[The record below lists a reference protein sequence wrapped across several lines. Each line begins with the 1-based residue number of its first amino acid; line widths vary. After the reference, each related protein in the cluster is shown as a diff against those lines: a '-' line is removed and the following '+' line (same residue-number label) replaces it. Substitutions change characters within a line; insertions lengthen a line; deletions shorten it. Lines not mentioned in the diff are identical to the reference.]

1 MQKPWSLY
9 NKEEKLR
16 IDDLK
21 PEHVRIIL
29 LAIPMA
35 RMTDWYACQEGD
47 VHWQPI
53 SSIPEFYEDVRQ
65 IKGKPTDIPAPTK
78 ADPAATRQ
86 TDPRRPLFEDA
97 PEEMLKTD
105 PTLQVENLKTK
116 ERRTARR
123 YNRML
128 NFKINEG
135 SGKIFECET
144 VDVSMNGL
152 SLERDLPDWVNKH
165 FQAELHFH
173 GRTVKVKCTRVSST
187 KMKLVDSDAWD
198 VLRKW
203 IVNW

>member
-1 MQKPWSLY
+1 MQRPWSLY

-29 LAIPMA
+29 LAIPTS
-35 RMTDWYACQEGD
+35 RMGDWYACLEGD

-65 IKGKPTDIPAPTK
+65 IKGKPADHAAPPK
-78 ADPAATRQ
+78 QDPMAAPVAA
-86 TDPRRPLFEDA
+86 PRRPLFEDA
-97 PEEMLKTD
+97 PEDMMKTD

-128 NFKINEG
+128 NFRINEG
-135 SGKIFECET
+135 AGKIFDCET

-152 SLERDLPDWVNKH
+152 SLERDLPDWVGKH
-165 FQAELHFH
+165 FQAELSLNN
-173 GRTVKVKCTRVSST
+173 RTVKIKCTKVSAD
-187 KMKLVDSDAWD
+187 KLKLVDADAWD